1 MKMKNKQISL
11 KKNCSFFFFC
21 RSLYIIL
28 HDGRWQRDYNPDLCF
43 VTSNNN
49 DEPLQTSRCVLNDFP
64 HSQHRPVLITVG
76 IQIPLSDTI
85 QKPRWNFQ
93 KADWKTFQNQVRIE
107 QTIRWIPP
115 TSNNYQRFV
124 GTIKSAAK
132 KFIPRGFR
140 KEYTRC
146 WSSTTNN
153 LFDKS
158 QKSPNLDTADELLK

>member
-1 MKMKNKQISL
+1 ML
-11 KKNCSFFFFC
+11 KTGRAF
-21 RSLYIIL
+21 IL
-28 HDGRWQRDYNPDLCF
+28 HDGRWQRDHNPDLCF

-107 QTIRWIPP
+107 QTVRWIPP
-115 TSNNYQRFV
+115 SSNNYQRFV
-124 GTIKSAAK
+124 GAIKSAAK
-132 KFIPRGFR
+132 SLFQEDSGKNIPDVGRVLLII
-140 KEYTRC
+140 C
-146 WSSTTNN
+146 LTN
-153 LFDKS
+153 
-158 QKSPNLDTADELLK
+158 LKKAQI